1 MRSKLKVVESEK
13 CFPREKNSREKRR
26 GSVNFSLLRPPILK
40 VDICDFSRDE
50 G

>member
-13 CFPREKNSREKRR
+13 CFAEKNSREKRR